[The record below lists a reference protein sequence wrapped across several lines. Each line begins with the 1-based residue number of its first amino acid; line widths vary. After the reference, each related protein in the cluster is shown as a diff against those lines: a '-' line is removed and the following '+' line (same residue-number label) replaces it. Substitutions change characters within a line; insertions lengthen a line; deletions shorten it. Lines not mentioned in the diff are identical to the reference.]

1 MTTRD
6 HQIHWHIERAINT
19 LCSMRKIERAKLYG
33 DMLAYMRGVGS
44 LVTGYAIANAFK
56 AICDSEAINPRI
68 DMSELF
74 SRVEDFIES
83 QEASAA

>member
-1 MTTRD
+1 MSIRD

-44 LVTGYAIANAFK
+44 LTTGYAIANAFN
-56 AICDSEAINPRI
+56 AICESDAINPRVE
-68 DMSELF
+68 MLELF